1 MPPVAK
7 KGAIQFGLVYIP
19 VNLYTTVTEGRT
31 SFNQLHRDS
40 HARIRYKKVREDTG
54 QEVSADEI
62 VKGYQYEPGKY
73 VVLSDDELEK
83 MKSAK
88 DKAISILQF
97 VPHDSINPVFY
108 DKTYYITPDG
118 SDKAYALL
126 HAAMAQEN
134 VMAVARTVMGTSETM
149 LTITPMGNGSLLMET
164 LYFMDEVK
172 PVPQPVGRIDVN
184 DAELM
189 MARQMIGTMKGNYQP
204 EQYRDTY
211 MEKLHDAILRK
222 IQGREAVEPGENA
235 MGAADLMDALKRSLQ
250 QMSVLRAPQT
260 EQEAPI
266 ARQMPNVQPQQ
277 PAPYIQ
283 PQFMPPVPFVPPQP
297 APPQPWRREHGYL

>member
-1 MPPVAK
+1 MPSIAR

-73 VVLSDDELEK
+73 VVLTDDELEK
-83 MKSAK
+83 MKSAR

-108 DKTYYITPDG
+108 DKTYYLTPDG
-118 SDKAYALL
+118 SDKAYVLL

-149 LTITPMGNGSLLMET
+149 LTISPMGNGSLLMET
-164 LYFMDEVK
+164 MYFMDEVK
-172 PVPQPVGRIDVN
+172 PVPQPVGSTGVN

-189 MARQMIGTMKGNYQP
+189 MARQMIQTLKGNYQP

-222 IQGREAVEPGENA
+222 IQGHEAAEPRENET
-235 MGAADLMDALKRSLQ
+235 GAADLMDALSRSLQ
-250 QMSVLRAPQT
+250 QMGGLRAPQK
-260 EQEAPI
+260 EQDVPFTRPVPA
-266 ARQMPNVQPQQ
+266 AQPQ
-277 PAPYIQ
+277 PASNTQ
-283 PQFMPPVPFVPPQP
+283 PQFMPPVPFFPPQP
-297 APPQPWRREHGYL
+297 APQQPWRR

>member
-1 MPPVAK
+1 MPSILR

-88 DKAISILQF
+88 DKAINILQF

-118 SDKAYALL
+118 SDKAYTLL

-134 VMAVARTVMGTSETM
+134 VMAVARTVLGTSETM
-149 LTITPMGNGSLLMET
+149 LTLTPMENGSLLMET

-172 PVPQPVGRIDVN
+172 PVPQPVGRMNVN

-189 MARQMIGTMKGNYQP
+189 MARQMIGTMKGTYQP

-211 MEKLHDAILRK
+211 TEKLHDAILRK
-222 IQGREAVEPGENA
+222 IQGREAAEPGESA
-235 MGAADLMDALKRSLQ
+235 MGAADLMDALQRSLQ
-250 QMSVLRAPQT
+250 QMSGLKTPQK
-260 EQEAPI
+260 EQEAPFI
-266 ARQMPNVQPQQ
+266 RPAPNAQPMPNMQPPFIP
-277 PAPYIQ
+277 PA
-283 PQFMPPVPFVPPQP
+283 PFVPPQP
-297 APPQPWRREHGYL
+297 WRR

>member
-1 MPPVAK
+1 MPSIAR

-19 VNLYTTVTEGRT
+19 VNLYTTVTEGKT

-54 QEVSADEI
+54 QEVSSDEI

-83 MKSAK
+83 MKSLR

-97 VPHDSINPVFY
+97 VPHDSINPVFF
-108 DKTYYITPDG
+108 DKTYYMTPDG

-134 VMAVARTVMGTSETM
+134 VMAVARTVMGTNETM
-149 LTITPMGNGSLLMET
+149 LTITPLKNGSLLMET

-172 PVPQPVGRIDVN
+172 PVPQPVGRVDVN

-189 MARQMIGTMKGNYQP
+189 MAKQMIGTMKGTFKP

-211 MEKLHDAILRK
+211 AEKLHDAIIRK
-222 IQGREAVEPGENA
+222 VQGQEAVEPRENA
-235 MGAADLMDALKRSLQ
+235 MGAADLMDALTRSLQ
-250 QMSVLRAPQT
+250 QMNGLRAPQSG
-260 EQEAPI
+260 QEAPFTRP
-266 ARQMPNVQPQQ
+266 APNIQPPQPVPNIQ
-277 PAPYIQ
+277 PA
-283 PQFMPPVPFVPPQP
+283 FVPPAPFVPPQP
-297 APPQPWRREHGYL
+297 FRR

>member
-1 MPPVAK
+1 MPSILR

-31 SFNQLHRDS
+31 GFNQLHRDS

-73 VVLSDDELEK
+73 VVLDDDELER
-83 MKSAK
+83 MKSSK
-88 DKAISILQF
+88 DKAINILQF
-97 VPHDSINPVFY
+97 APHDSINPVFC
-108 DKTYYITPDG
+108 DKTYYLTPDG

-126 HAAMAQEN
+126 HAAMSQEN
-134 VMAVARTVMGTSETM
+134 VTAVAHTVLGTSETM

-172 PVPQPVGRIDVN
+172 PVPQPVSRIEVN
-184 DAELM
+184 DAELN
-189 MARQMIGTMKGNYQP
+189 MARAMIQTMKGTYQP

-211 MEKLHDAILRK
+211 AEKLHDVLLRK
-222 IQGREAVEPGENA
+222 IQGQEAVEPKENA
-235 MGAADLMDALKRSLQ
+235 IGAADLMDALQRSLQ
-250 QMSVLRAPQT
+250 QMSGLRESQKG
-260 EQEAPI
+260 QEA
-266 ARQMPNVQPQQ
+266 AFTRLAQNAQQQ
-277 PAPYIQ
+277 PALNSQ
-283 PQFMPPVPFVPPQP
+283 PHFASPIPFTPPQA
-297 APPQPWRREHGYL
+297 APPQPWRR

>member
-1 MPPVAK
+1 MPSISR

-31 SFNQLHRDS
+31 SFNQLHKDS

-54 QEVSADEI
+54 QEVSSDEI

-97 VPHDSINPVFY
+97 VPHDSINPVFF
-108 DKTYYITPDG
+108 DKTYYMTPDG

-172 PVPQPVGRIDVN
+172 PVPQPVGRLDVN

-189 MARQMIGTMKGNYQP
+189 MARQMIATMKGTYQP
-204 EQYRDTY
+204 DQYRDTY
-211 MEKLHDAILRK
+211 TEKLHDAILLK
-222 IQGREAVEPGENA
+222 VQGLEAVEPRENA

-250 QMSVLRAPQT
+250 QMGGLREPQK
-260 EQEAPI
+260 EQEAPFTRP
-266 ARQMPNVQPQQ
+266 APNAQPQQ
-277 PAPYIQ
+277 PASNEQ
-283 PQFMPPVPFVPPQP
+283 PPFIPPIPFVPPQ
-297 APPQPWRREHGYL
+297 ANPPPSFRR